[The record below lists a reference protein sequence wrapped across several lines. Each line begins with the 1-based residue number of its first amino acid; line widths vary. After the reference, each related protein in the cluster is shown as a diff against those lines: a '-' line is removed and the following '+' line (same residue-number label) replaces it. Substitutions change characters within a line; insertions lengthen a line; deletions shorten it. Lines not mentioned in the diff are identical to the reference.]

1 MNEWKKKR
9 FNLLISKY
17 SNNFFHTTDMNY
29 NGLPVI
35 FYQFMMLILI
45 GNYVQLNNDPVLSG
59 KIKMKKIISWNE

>member
-17 SNNFFHTTDMNY
+17 SNNFFPHYTDMNL
-29 NGLPVI
+29 NGLTVK
-35 FYQFMMLILI
+35 FYQFMMLMLI

-59 KIKMKKIISWNE
+59 KIKMKKKN